1 MSHLRHIRVVFL
13 QFHADPVISCC
24 SGVLQRVLKIRSVCL
39 ASHQI
44 REGYVVAFVLFMR
57 CQYRRIDK
65 CHVLLLLLSQA
76 SACVVFR
83 FPDNVCSPRCLPLQ
97 PPHGTIIRCQLLLQC
112 HHNGRDQLFLSGNYT
127 RKLYAS
133 FIFLAFFHME
143 GLADHSL
150 CTVAFAQKKRRF
162 CQNIG

>member
-24 SGVLQRVLKIRSVCL
+24 SGVLQRVLKIRAVCL

-65 CHVLLLLLSQA
+65 CHVLLLLSQV

-83 FPDNVCSPRCLPLQ
+83 FPDNVCSPRCLPPAAAL
-97 PPHGTIIRCQLLLQC
+97 R
-112 HHNGRDQLFLSGNYT
+112 N
-127 RKLYAS
+127 
-133 FIFLAFFHME
+133 
-143 GLADHSL
+143 DHSL
-150 CTVAFAQKKRRF
+150 PVTPAMPSQWPGSAVSFWKLHPEALRF
-162 CQNIG
+162 LYFPCFLPYGRSRGS